1 MPSPDRPVLALV
13 GGFLGSGKTTLIM
26 KAAKVLHKRGFRTAA
41 IMNDQAEGLVDTE
54 YAKARDVTVEEI
66 AGGCFCCRFSEL
78 FESAHRLR
86 EYQPHVI
93 FAEPVGSC
101 IDISATVLQP
111 FKAFH
116 SAEFR
121 LAPFTVLVSPDV
133 TGRVLGGQLTGDA
146 AYLFNKQTEEADLIC
161 LSKSDLDSDGH
172 LPVPEDFRL
181 SGKTGEGIAEW
192 LGEVLNPTRTIG
204 AKLLEV
210 DYDRYADAEAAL
222 GWLNLHAQLEL
233 TKPSS
238 PAEVI
243 GPFLEALDE
252 RLTAER
258 MQIVHLK
265 VFDRAAAG
273 TLKASICANGER
285 PSVDGDFMAEPAIH
299 HELALNLR
307 AQADPDDLTRI
318 VRSTMDTLDGKVELG
333 HLRSF
338 RPARPTPEH
347 RFTTLAQ

>member
-1 MPSPDRPVLALV
+1 MPSPDRPVLAFV
-13 GGFLGSGKTTLIM
+13 GGFLGTGKTTLIM
-26 KAAKVLHKRGFRTAA
+26 KAAKVLHERGFQTAA
-41 IMNDQAEGLVDTE
+41 IMNDQAEDLVDTE
-54 YAKARDVTVEEI
+54 YARAEDVTVEEI
-66 AGGCFCCRFSEL
+66 AGGCFCCGFSEL
-78 FESAHRLR
+78 FDSAHRLR

-116 SAEFR
+116 SDEFQ
-121 LAPFTVLVSPDV
+121 LAPFTVLISPDV
-133 TGRVLGGQLTGDA
+133 AGRVLNGGLTSEA
-146 AYLFNKQTEEADLIC
+146 AYLFGKQIEEADLIC
-161 LSKSDLDSDGH
+161 LSKSDLSSGGR

-181 SGKTGEGIAEW
+181 SGKTGDGIASW
-192 LGEVLNPTRTIG
+192 LDELLNPTRIVG

-222 GWLNLHAQLEL
+222 GWLNVHAKLEL
-233 TKPSS
+233 AKPSS

-243 GPFLEALDE
+243 GPILESLDQ

-265 VFDRAAAG
+265 VFDRGAAG

-347 RFTTLAQ
+347 RFTALAQ